1 MSDFTT
7 VTYSRRN
14 PRTNQIP
21 ENAVDI
27 TEGLHATPIDTVSL
41 RPSSLAF
48 IESNATRADIK
59 NVEYVASYNW
69 LPTEDKIIV
78 PGA

>member
-7 VTYSRRN
+7 VKYSRRT
-14 PRTNQIP
+14 PRQNQEP
-21 ENAVDI
+21 ENAIDI
-27 TEGLHATPIDTVSL
+27 TEGLHATPIDALPLSA
-41 RPSSLAF
+41 LAS
-48 IESNATRADIK
+48 IESNAPRADIK

>member
-14 PRTNQIP
+14 PRMNQIP

-41 RPSSLAF
+41 RPSS
-48 IESNATRADIK
+48 IESNVTRADIK